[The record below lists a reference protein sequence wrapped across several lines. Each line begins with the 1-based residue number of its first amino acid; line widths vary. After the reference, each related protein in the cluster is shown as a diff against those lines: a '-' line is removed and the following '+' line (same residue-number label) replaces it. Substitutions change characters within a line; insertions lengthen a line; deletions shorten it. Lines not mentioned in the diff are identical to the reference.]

1 MFFRQGEYNPG
12 SRGGQEL
19 IAHELTHVVQQ
30 NEGVVQRSQNQKKL
44 TSLVQEN
51 IISPRIQCWVLPP
64 DWLDYIG
71 LTIDVAERIYIE
83 LGYKEGEEK
92 DFKRFVNNLFTAID
106 LIFATLQKK
115 IVLMKEGRNLIF
127 ILNIWRIKKES
138 RGFRK
143 DLI

>member
-1 MFFRQGEYNPG
+1 MEKAF
-12 SRGGQEL
+12 GG
-19 IAHELTHVVQQ
+19 VDVQQ

-106 LIFATLQKK
+106 LQQFDIKSST
-115 IVLMKEGRNLIF
+115 
-127 ILNIWRIKKES
+127 RIA
-138 RGFRK
+138 
-143 DLI
+143 I